1 MGGRVGLW
9 CLVLLSIIFPL
20 YRGGRPE
27 KTADL
32 PQVTDKIYHTML
44 YRVHR
49 VVREIRAH
57 NVSGDRH

>member
-1 MGGRVGLW
+1 VKVSFIGGRK
-9 CLVLLSIIFPL
+9 
-20 YRGGRPE
+20 PE

-57 NVSGDRH
+57 NVSGDRHWLYKSL